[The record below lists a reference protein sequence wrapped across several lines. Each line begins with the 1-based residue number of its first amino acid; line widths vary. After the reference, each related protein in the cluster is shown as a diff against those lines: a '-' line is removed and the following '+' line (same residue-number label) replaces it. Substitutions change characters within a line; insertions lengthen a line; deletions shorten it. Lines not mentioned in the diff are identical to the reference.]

1 MKEVILKIHCVK
13 NCILSDH
20 GQNHSFWGC
29 DWWFRKMNSRH
40 RAIQEKIFLD
50 RLESFQV
57 VQVILGDFRPFLHSL
72 HRDDQPYDSL
82 GRFFQVLEILSIFPE
97 K

>member
-1 MKEVILKIHCVK
+1 VKEVILKIHCVK

-29 DWWFRKMNSRH
+29 DCWFRKMNSRH

-72 HRDDQPYDSL
+72 

>member
-1 MKEVILKIHCVK
+1 
-13 NCILSDH
+13 
-20 GQNHSFWGC
+20 
-29 DWWFRKMNSRH
+29 MNSRH

-72 HRDDQPYDSL
+72 
-82 GRFFQVLEILSIFPE
+82 GRFIQVLEILSIFPE